1 MYLFLIQEWYK
12 VFGVVVA
19 DVIDPYGGTIHVKV
33 VGGGITTNDAVHLRQ
48 KEKREGGERGN
59 EGRGGGGVVRW
70 LCW

>member
-33 VGGGITTNDAVHLRQ
+33 VGGSVTTNDAVHLR
-48 KEKREGGERGN
+48 KRENREGVNGGTRDE
-59 EGRGGGGVVRW
+59 GGGG
-70 LCW
+70 